1 MNTFNERGIAL
12 ILALMLMS
20 VLSVLGASLMFLAQ
34 TETASSMNY
43 RTMSQARY
51 AAEAGVQKATNF
63 LLDPTQYAAPT
74 AADLLGPG
82 CVRTTSPVT
91 CGGQEVILSATTAK
105 ASNYPVPAVQAAYN
119 AAGQGTMVSGNLSLT
134 FGTYARLLAL
144 QSFEAYGGAPGVTET
159 WEVVANGSLTGSP
172 KATVQVLAMLET
184 PKVPASSYGAF
195 GTDIMCG
202 ALTFGGNV
210 TVNSYDS
217 GRLSGTTAPSVAN
230 GLTSAGGDVGTNGNL
245 TINGSVDVGGQLY
258 TPRTGIGAC
267 TNGANGAI
275 DGLTEGGSA
284 TVEGGMVK
292 LPAAISYPTP
302 ILPTYSGLADV
313 SLSGGGTSTTTCGA
327 LGLTPGTSVEVAAGT
342 KQCNVTGDT
351 ITING
356 SGLVL
361 PSISLSSSVSLVLT
375 ARSPAAQYN
384 VNSITLTGQATIGI
398 AATSATQGAILGV
411 IGQDATGAAIAT
423 PVKLTGGSQT
433 AITGC
438 AACSNYDAS
447 MLQLIYAGTGEIDL
461 KGDTNAVMTIYAPN
475 STVQLTGNGDLYGSI
490 LAKRMAQTN
499 GSTNIH
505 YDRRLLHDFWVA
517 GHPLVGTFSWQ
528 RY

>member
-1 MNTFNERGIAL
+1 MHTPHERGIAL
-12 ILALMLMS
+12 VLALMLMS

-63 LLDPTQYAAPT
+63 LLDPAQYTAPT

-91 CGGQEVILSATTAK
+91 CGGQEVILSASTSK
-105 ASNYPVPAVQAAYN
+105 ASNYPVLAVQTAYN
-119 AAGQGTMVSGNLSLT
+119 AASQGTLVSGNLSLT
-134 FGTYARLLAL
+134 FGSYARLLAL
-144 QSFEAYGGAPGVTET
+144 QVFDSYGGGTGITET
-159 WEVVANGSLTGSP
+159 WEVVAEGGVTGSP
-172 KATVQVLAMLET
+172 KATVQVLALIET

-195 GTDIMCG
+195 GTDTLCG

-217 GRLSGTTAPSVAN
+217 SRLTGTTAPSVAN
-230 GLTSAGGDVGTNGNL
+230 GLTSSGGDVGTNGNL

-302 ILPTYSGLADV
+302 
-313 SLSGGGTSTTTCGA
+313 
-327 LGLTPGTSVEVAAGT
+327 
-342 KQCNVTGDT
+342 
-351 ITING
+351 
-356 SGLVL
+356 
-361 PSISLSSSVSLVLT
+361 
-375 ARSPAAQYN
+375 
-384 VNSITLTGQATIGI
+384 
-398 AATSATQGAILGV
+398 ATSAQQPAQICCRQPRWHSAQSTSAR
-411 IGQDATGAAIAT
+411 T
-423 PVKLTGGSQT
+423 PS
-433 AITGC
+433 
-438 AACSNYDAS
+438 
-447 MLQLIYAGTGEIDL
+447 
-461 KGDTNAVMTIYAPN
+461 
-475 STVQLTGNGDLYGSI
+475 
-490 LAKRMAQTN
+490 
-499 GSTNIH
+499 H
-505 YDRRLLHDFWVA
+505 
-517 GHPLVGTFSWQ
+517 
-528 RY
+528 

>member
-1 MNTFNERGIAL
+1 MHTPHERGVAL

-91 CGGQEVILSATTAK
+91 CGGQEVILSASTAK

-119 AAGQGTMVSGNLSLT
+119 AAGQGTVVSGNLSLT
-134 FGTYARLLAL
+134 FGSYARLLAL
-144 QSFEAYGGAPGVTET
+144 QTFDSYGGGTGVTET

-195 GTDIMCG
+195 GTDTMCG

-210 TVNSYDS
+210 SVDSYDS
-217 GRLSGTTAPSVAN
+217 TRLTGATAPDATH
-230 GLTSAGGDVGTNGNL
+230 GALTATGGDVGTNGNL

-302 ILPTYSGLADV
+302 ATLPWSTMAAQNISNVVATTCAALLPAAQLAQCSADV
-313 SLSGGGTSTTTCGA
+313 GT
-327 LGLTPGTSVEVAAGT
+327 
-342 KQCNVTGDT
+342 NT
-351 ITING
+351 ITLTGGNIT
-356 SGLVL
+356 L
-361 PSISLSSSVSLVLT
+361 PSLSLSSNVHLVLT
-375 ARSPAAQYN
+375 GAGPPAAQYN
-384 VNSITLTGQATIGI
+384 VNSVSLTGQSTIGI
-398 AATSATQGAILGV
+398 STASATQGAILGIV
-411 IGQDATGAAIAT
+411 GKDATGATIAT
-423 PVKLTGGSQT
+423 PVNMSGGSQT
-433 AITGC
+433 AVVGC
-438 AACSNYDAS
+438 ALCSNYDAS
-447 MLQLIYAGTGEIDL
+447 LLQMVYAGTGEIKL
-461 KGDTNAVMTIYAPN
+461 TGDTNAVMTVYAPN
-475 STVQLTGNGDLYGSI
+475 SQVTLTGNGNLYGSI
-490 LAKRMAQTN
+490 LAKRMDQTN

-505 YDRRLLHDFWVA
+505 YDRRLQHDFWVA

>member
-1 MNTFNERGIAL
+1 MHTPHERGIAL
-12 ILALMLMS
+12 VLALMLMS

-63 LLDPTQYAAPT
+63 LLDPAQYTAPT

-91 CGGQEVILSATTAK
+91 CGGQEVILSASTSK
-105 ASNYPVPAVQAAYN
+105 ASNYPVLAVQTAYN
-119 AAGQGTMVSGNLSLT
+119 AASQGTLVSGNLSLT
-134 FGTYARLLAL
+134 FGSYARLLAL
-144 QSFEAYGGAPGVTET
+144 QVFDSYGGGTGITET
-159 WEVVANGSLTGSP
+159 WEVVAEGGVTGSP
-172 KATVQVLAMLET
+172 KATVQVLALIET

-195 GTDIMCG
+195 GTDTLCG

-217 GRLSGTTAPSVAN
+217 SRLTGTTAPSVAN
-230 GLTSAGGDVGTNGNL
+230 GLTSSGGDVGTNGNL

-302 ILPTYSGLADV
+302 ATLAPSTMAAQNISNVGATTCTDLLPAAQVAQCSVNVGTNTITLT
-313 SLSGGGTSTTTCGA
+313 GGG
-327 LGLTPGTSVEVAAGT
+327 
-342 KQCNVTGDT
+342 
-351 ITING
+351 IT
-356 SGLVL
+356 L
-361 PSISLSSSVSLVLT
+361 PSLSLSSNVHLVLT
-375 ARSPAAQYN
+375 AGTPAAQYN
-384 VNSITLTGQATIGI
+384 VNSISLTGQSTIGI
-398 AATSATQGAILGV
+398 SAASATQGAILGIV
-411 IGQDATGAAIAT
+411 GKDATGTAIAT
-423 PVKLTGGSQT
+423 PVNLSGGSQT
-433 AITGC
+433 AVVGC
-438 AACSNYDAS
+438 ATCSNYDAS
-447 MLQLIYAGTGEIDL
+447 LLQMVYAGTGEIKL
-461 KGDTNAVMTIYAPN
+461 TGDSNAVMTVYAPN
-475 STVQLTGNGDLYGSI
+475 SQVTLTGNGDLYGSI
-490 LAKRMAQTN
+490 LAKRMDQTN

-505 YDRRLLHDFWVA
+505 YDRRLQHDFWVP
-517 GHPLVGTFSWQ
+517 GHPLVGTFTWQ